1 VWVVTAATSAP
12 AVAEPRLWFVCPM
25 LRDTESFLR
34 LRTELTSHCVGA
46 GYSAPHHYVVVDDSS
61 GTDPEVERLDG
72 CGDVTVLTTP
82 FNLGHQRAIVLGL
95 RFVAPEVDPTDI
107 VVTMDS
113 DGQDQPADVPRL
125 VDALIG
131 SRRPLALA
139 IRTRRTEPFGFRLMY
154 VCFRVMFR
162 LLTGTTVRSG
172 NLAAQ
177 RGSSLV
183 ATIDHPSFDL
193 CYSSTLLAL
202 RRPTATV
209 PCARGDRFAGA
220 SRMNRHSLIAH
231 GMRMLLPFSEA
242 IAVRMLVLAG
252 ASLLV
257 LATFL
262 GLVAGGVFG
271 DPSTAALLAPTVGLA
286 VVFLAAFTAFVVLFS
301 GFSQASAIAMKG
313 IAVPSGNRGASAR
326 NPSTDG

>member
-1 VWVVTAATSAP
+1 
-12 AVAEPRLWFVCPM
+12 M
-25 LRDTESFLR
+25 LQDTESFLR
-34 LRTELTSHCVGA
+34 VRTEVAANCVGA
-46 GYSAPHHYVVVDDSS
+46 GYGVPYRYVVVDDSA
-61 GTDPEVERLDG
+61 GTDPEVARLRG
-72 CGDVTVLTTP
+72 FPEVTVLTPP
-82 FNLGHQRAIVLGL
+82 FTLGHQRAIVFGL
-95 RFVAPEVDPTDI
+95 RYVVPDVREDEV

-125 VDALIG
+125 VHTLLTTG
-131 SRRPLALA
+131 TPLTLAL
-139 IRTRRTEPFGFRLMY
+139 RSKRTEPLTFRLMY

-177 RGSSLV
+177 RGASLV

-202 RRPTATV
+202 RRPTTTV

-220 SRMNRHSLIAH
+220 SRMSRFALVAH

-252 ASLLV
+252 ASLVALT
-257 LATFL
+257 AFL
-262 GLVAGGVFG
+262 TLLGFGVFG
-271 DPSTAALLAPTVGLA
+271 DASTAAVLAPSIGLA
-286 VVFLAAFTAFVVLFS
+286 VVFLAAFSAFVVLFS
-301 GFSQASAIAMKG
+301 SFSQASAIAMKG
-313 IAVPSGNRGASAR
+313 TVVPPAVRDVGVREVSASGNG
-326 NPSTDG
+326 